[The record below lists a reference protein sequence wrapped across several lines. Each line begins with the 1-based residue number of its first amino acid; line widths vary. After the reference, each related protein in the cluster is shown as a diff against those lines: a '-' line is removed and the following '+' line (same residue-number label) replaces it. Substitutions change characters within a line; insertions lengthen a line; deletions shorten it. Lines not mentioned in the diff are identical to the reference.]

1 MAKVSMVERD
11 KKRRRLAAQYAKRRA
26 ALRAAVRDASL
37 APDERFAASLKLA
50 AMPRNGAQGAVAQSL
65 RSVRAAARLLPQIP
79 SVANRT
85 SRIGVAGA
93 GARRRQGELVGKEAA
108 IPCR

>member
-11 KKRRRLAAQYAKRRA
+11 KKRRRLVAQYAKRRT

-50 AMPRNGAQGAVAQSL
+50 AMPRNGAKVRL
-65 RSVRAAARLLPQIP
+65 RNRCEVSGRPRGYYRKFRL
-79 SVANRT
+79 
-85 SRIGVAGA
+85 SRIALRELASRGQVPGVVKASW
-93 GARRRQGELVGKEAA
+93 
-108 IPCR
+108 

>member
-11 KKRRRLAAQYAKRRA
+11 KKRRRLVTQYAKRRA
-26 ALRAAVRDASL
+26 ALRAEVRDVSL

-50 AMPRNGAQGAVAQSL
+50 AMPRNGAKVRL
-65 RSVRAAARLLPQIP
+65 RNRCELSGRPARLLPQIP
-79 SVANRT
+79 PVANCT